1 MSADSTHIHD
11 ILGVGIGPFG
21 LGLAA
26 LSEPLND
33 VDAIFVDQRPE
44 FRWHPGMMIEGSTI
58 QVPFLADLVT
68 MADPTS
74 PYSFLNFLKE
84 RRRLY
89 PFYIRESFYPLRAE
103 FDEYCRWVAA
113 QLDSL
118 RWNRRVVSVTKEDG
132 VFTALTE
139 VADDSG
145 SIVTTETYRA
155 RHLVLGVGTQPV
167 LPPALQG
174 VSGDGNAD
182 TAGPLIHTADYLEN
196 REALLESGAITIV
209 GSGQSAAEIYRDLID
224 DAEDRGVRLDWVTR
238 SPRFFP
244 MEYTKLTLEMTS
256 PEYTDHFRAL
266 PDELRERVG
275 REQRTLYKGISAD
288 LVDDIHDTLYRLSRC
303 GRRLLTNLI
312 SEAELETADIDPIS
326 GEFLLGF
333 RNTALD
339 KTFTRRSGSVVAATG
354 FKSQVPD
361 FLSPLGDDIRLDSRG
376 RLDVSRHYTI
386 NDEGTIHVVG
396 GEEHTHGVTAPDL
409 GFGPWRASVV
419 LAAVTGREPY
429 PIERTIAFQTFGVP
443 ADESDA
449 SALTAA
455 DSTDAGS
462 AAGSIDHDSAAGSA
476 AFALDDS
483 KEMTH
488 A

>member
-1 MSADSTHIHD
+1 LRCCVSGVRPTRGRVPLLLPGRRGPVAGSLPLRPAERGPADVRCPRADPPPRPLPPRPGRRRPHRHRRHPVAQTHPAQPRHRTRRHHCRPRPRPRHRTRNPGRTHPRRRCGMSTHDIHD
-11 ILGVGIGPFG
+11 LLGVGIGPFG

-26 LSEPLND
+26 LSEPLAD
-33 VDAIFVDQRPE
+33 VDAVFVDQRPE

-74 PYSFLNFLKE
+74 PYSFLNFLKD

-103 FDEYCRWVAA
+103 FDEYCRWVAF

-118 RWNRRVVSVTKEDG
+118 RWNRRVVSVTRADG
-132 VFTALTE
+132 IFTAIAE
-139 VADDSG
+139 VTDAAGGVVD
-145 SIVTTETYRA
+145 TETYRA
-155 RHLVLGVGTQPV
+155 RHLVLGVGTNPV

-174 VSGDGNAD
+174 LGGEAD
-182 TAGPLIHTADYLEN
+182 TGHRPAGATGTDGSAGTAGSAAVGPLIPTADYLDN

-266 PDELRERVG
+266 PDDLRDRVG

-288 LVDDIHDTLYRLSRC
+288 LVDDIHDALYRLSRG
-303 GRRLLTNLI
+303 GRTLLTNLI
-312 SEAELETADIDPIS
+312 SEAELQAATVDPIS
-326 GEFLLGF
+326 GEYLLDF

-339 KTFTRRSGSVVAATG
+339 KTFTRRSG
-354 FKSQVPD
+354 
-361 FLSPLGDDIRLDSRG
+361 
-376 RLDVSRHYTI
+376 
-386 NDEGTIHVVG
+386 
-396 GEEHTHGVTAPDL
+396 
-409 GFGPWRASVV
+409 
-419 LAAVTGREPY
+419 AV
-429 PIERTIAFQTFGVP
+429 
-443 ADESDA
+443 
-449 SALTAA
+449 
-455 DSTDAGS
+455 
-462 AAGSIDHDSAAGSA
+462 
-476 AFALDDS
+476 
-483 KEMTH
+483 
-488 A
+488 